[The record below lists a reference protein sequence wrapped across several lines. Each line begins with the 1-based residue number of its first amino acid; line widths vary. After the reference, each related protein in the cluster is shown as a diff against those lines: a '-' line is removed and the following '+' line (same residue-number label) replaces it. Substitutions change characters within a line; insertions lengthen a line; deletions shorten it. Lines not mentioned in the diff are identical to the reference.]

1 MRIAFLTLLTI
12 HAAIH
17 LMWFAHA
24 FGWIDLPYFQ
34 KEIPGMV
41 GFSWLLAALFFLWSA
56 LKIGRR
62 KAKWF
67 LPALIA
73 VLLSQMWIFS
83 AWADTR
89 FGSFVN
95 LIILAG
101 ILVGY
106 AKWSFEERF
115 QGDVEALLE
124 FAEDPDQ
131 LLTEKDLEPL
141 PSLVSDYIRRSGAL
155 GKPVVKNFRLE
166 FDGEMRQKG
175 KPWFSF
181 SSEQYNFI
189 PNPSRLF
196 FMKGRI
202 KGLSVWGYH
211 SYQPPNARMVI
222 RALSLIPQQTTE
234 SPEMY
239 PTETVTFLNDL
250 CLFAPGA
257 LVDERIEWE
266 ELDAYSVRA
275 TLVLKDMQVSAILYF
290 DASGDLV
297 NFRSEDRYEVS
308 KMERFPFTTPVK
320 DFREF
325 NEVRLPSY
333 GEAVWHY
340 PDGEFVYGKFRLK
353 AVSYNVSDTNLSDR

>member
-34 KEIPGMV
+34 KDIPGMV

-67 LPALIA
+67 LPALIG

-106 AKWSFEERF
+106 AKWSFVERF

-131 LLTEKDLEPL
+131 LLTEKDLKPL

-181 SSEQYNFI
+181 SSEQYNFFPPVLYEGKDQRAVCLGI
-189 PNPSRLF
+189 SLLSASECENGHTRPVPVPS
-196 FMKGRI
+196 
-202 KGLSVWGYH
+202 
-211 SYQPPNARMVI
+211 
-222 RALSLIPQQTTE
+222 
-234 SPEMY
+234 
-239 PTETVTFLNDL
+239 
-250 CLFAPGA
+250 
-257 LVDERIEWE
+257 
-266 ELDAYSVRA
+266 
-275 TLVLKDMQVSAILYF
+275 
-290 DASGDLV
+290 
-297 NFRSEDRYEVS
+297 
-308 KMERFPFTTPVK
+308 
-320 DFREF
+320 
-325 NEVRLPSY
+325 
-333 GEAVWHY
+333 
-340 PDGEFVYGKFRLK
+340 
-353 AVSYNVSDTNLSDR
+353 TNH

>member
-1 MRIAFLTLLTI
+1 
-12 HAAIH
+12 
-17 LMWFAHA
+17 
-24 FGWIDLPYFQ
+24 
-34 KEIPGMV
+34 
-41 GFSWLLAALFFLWSA
+41 
-56 LKIGRR
+56 
-62 KAKWF
+62 
-67 LPALIA
+67 
-73 VLLSQMWIFS
+73 
-83 AWADTR
+83 
-89 FGSFVN
+89 
-95 LIILAG
+95 
-101 ILVGY
+101 
-106 AKWSFEERF
+106 
-115 QGDVEALLE
+115 
-124 FAEDPDQ
+124 
-131 LLTEKDLEPL
+131 
-141 PSLVSDYIRRSGAL
+141 
-155 GKPVVKNFRLE
+155 
-166 FDGEMRQKG
+166 
-175 KPWFSF
+175 
-181 SSEQYNFI
+181 
-189 PNPSRLF
+189 
-196 FMKGRI
+196 MKGRI

-257 LVDERIEWE
+257 LVDERIKWE
-266 ELDAYSVRA
+266 ELDASSVRA